1 MWSGLLPPGLNE
13 SDIDLS
19 SEDDENTSEDF
30 ISCTKEEK
38 GDDQSAIEA
47 LDSQPDGFASTAD
60 TQGTNRAAEA
70 KREGE
75 NLACPSGVPA
85 DMWNKFQQ
93 LQKKHFEIKTQANDR
108 DQGHRRRRRRKDKLK
123 RRKAEGTDSQEPP
136 KESPLDELKQFFG
149 INDKF
154 EPPVTAKKLQKSGL
168 ENSIDQAVNSGD
180 IEKAEELSD
189 ALATREMGVK
199 IAHAVA
205 CRNFM
210 KAKQEEEAS
219 QEAQKKRKLAWGF
232 EAKKRWETKS
242 NMGYM

>member
-1 MWSGLLPPGLNE
+1 MWSGLLPHGVTE
-13 SDIDLS
+13 SDIELS
-19 SEDDENTSEDF
+19 SDDDEST
-30 ISCTKEEK
+30 SCTKEEP
-38 GDDQSAIEA
+38 GDLQSATET
-47 LDSQPDGFASTAD
+47 LDSQTDEFPSTTD
-60 TQGTNRAAEA
+60 TQAKAAEA
-70 KREGE
+70 QSEGE
-75 NLACPSGVPA
+75 SPSGVPA
-85 DMWNKFQQ
+85 DMWNKFQE
-93 LQKKHFEIKTQANDR
+93 LQKKYFEIKTQANER
-108 DQGHRRRRRRKDKLK
+108 DHGHRRRRRRKDKLK
-123 RRKAEGTDSQEPP
+123 RRKTEETDSQEPP

-168 ENSIDQAVNSGD
+168 ETSIDQAVNRGD